1 MFAFIGKHNQNMKIK
16 PSYVALLF
24 LLLLG
29 VSAQA
34 QRRTNYN
41 NTYDDYKQFAVGIAP
56 ISLLTRFGKFNVRGE
71 WAYANNKS
79 LSLLASIP
87 LTTRVPNVVA
97 DNVDVSEGTTINNE
111 FTNLNFVLENRFYI
125 GRDKPRGFYLAP
137 YARYTRYDL
146 SRNLEKASNNST
158 TTIRGTLGG
167 VGIGGSAGVQ
177 FNMGPYMTMDITF
190 AAVDV
195 KWMRGTLR
203 YKTNDPENDISMFRD
218 QVQEV
223 INDIPIIGNNL
234 AAVIDGDEVKARVGG
249 IVVPG
254 YRFNMTVNFAF

>member
-1 MFAFIGKHNQNMKIK
+1 MFAFIRKTQSNMNIK
-16 PSYVALLF
+16 PSYFA
-24 LLLLG
+24 LLLLLLL
-29 VSAQA
+29 SLNTQA
-34 QRRTNYN
+34 QRRSNYN
-41 NTYDDYKQFAVGIAP
+41 ASSDDYKHFTVGIAP

-87 LTTRVPNVVA
+87 ITTNVPSVVA
-97 DNVDVSEGTTINNE
+97 KNVDVSEGTIINNE
-111 FTNLNFVLENRFYI
+111 FKNLNFVLENRFYI
-125 GRDKPRGFYLAP
+125 AQDKPRGFYLAP

-146 SRNLEKASNNST
+146 SRNLEKTSNNST

-167 VGIGGSAGVQ
+167 VGIGGAAGVQ
-177 FNMGPYMTMDITF
+177 FSMGPYMTMDITF
-190 AAVDV
+190 AAVDI

-218 QVQEV
+218 QVQKV
-223 INDIPIIGNNL
+223 VSDIPVIGNNL

-249 IVVPG
+249 IIVPG
-254 YRFNMTVNFAF
+254 YRFNMSVNFAF